1 MPAASHQALK
11 NIPKRLRSAASARV
25 LFGDVVYEPGG
36 TCGPRIQSDYQLVVL
51 VEGDARVDVDG
62 RELQIAAGQVGLFR
76 PGRREFFRLSE
87 QRKTHHTWCAMH
99 PSLVT
104 GELAEVCARAPDVLP
119 VTRRFEQLMELGLS
133 LPRSAGDRAPGLVE
147 SLGLATLQ
155 EYLFAGR
162 AGGNAGAGRAG
173 RAAPGPGMDRAG
185 GTAGDGFAVAGAR
198 GGVSPAQL
206 VKLFRR
212 HLGTTPIRHVWEVR
226 TRRGAQLLRET
237 GLTVGEVAFRCGFQT
252 PFHFSRWMRELFG
265 VSPRAWLGRRLG
277 SGRRKFQPRMDA
289 NLRECR
295 RPFSSDF
302 YHGLRRKT

>member
-1 MPAASHQALK
+1 MPAASHQPLK

-36 TCGPRIQSDYQLVVL
+36 TCGPRVQADYQLVVL
-51 VEGDARVDVDG
+51 VEGDARVDVEG
-62 RELQIAAGQVGLFR
+62 RAVRIAAGQVGLFR

-87 QRKTHHTWCAMH
+87 QRKTHHTWCSVH
-99 PSLVT
+99 PSLVPA
-104 GELAEVCARAPDVLP
+104 GLAAVCAQAPDVLP

-133 LPRSAGDRAPGLVE
+133 LPRAAGERAPGLVE

-155 EYLFAGR
+155 EYLFAGE
-162 AGGNAGAGRAG
+162 
-173 RAAPGPGMDRAG
+173 RAAEHEPDEPDALRRALEWIG
-185 GTAGDGFAVAGAR
+185 QDGHRATGLPALAR
-198 GGVSPAQL
+198 EAGVSPAQL

-252 PFHFSRWMRELFG
+252 PFHFSRWVRELFG
-265 VSPRAWLGRRLG
+265 VSPRA
-277 SGRRKFQPRMDA
+277 
-289 NLRECR
+289 LRAKAWER
-295 RPFSSDF
+295 
-302 YHGLRRKT
+302 